1 MMDDPLKVW
10 LDKENRV
17 LRLRF
22 ARPVAN
28 IIDAAMIDALSAAL
42 TSHVADSRLMA
53 VVLDAEGPNFSFG
66 ASVEEHLPGQ
76 CAGMLRKLHALVTQM
91 IEYPIPIIAAVHGQ
105 CLGAGLEVACACNL
119 IIAGPDSKLGQPE
132 ISLGVFA
139 PAASCLLP
147 ERIGQSR
154 AEMLLLSG
162 QSVDEET
169 AREMGL
175 VDEVSNEPAEAAL
188 AWIDKNVINKSASS
202 LRIAMTAVRHDYVV
216 RIKSKLAAVEALY
229 LDELMKTKDAVEG
242 LNAFL
247 EKRKPVWEN
256 ERTGADE

>member
-1 MMDDPLKVW
+1 MDDPLKVW
-10 LDKENRV
+10 LDRENRV

-76 CAGMLRKLHALVTQM
+76 CAGMLRKLHALVAQM

-105 CLGAGLEVACACNL
+105 CLGGGLELACACNL

-132 ISLGVFA
+132 ISLAVFA

-175 VDEVSNEPAEAAL
+175 VDEVSDEPAEAAL

-216 RIKSKLAAVEALY
+216 RIKNKLAAVEALY
-229 LDELMKTKDAVEG
+229 LDELMKTNDAVEG

-256 ERTGADE
+256 DMAGADE